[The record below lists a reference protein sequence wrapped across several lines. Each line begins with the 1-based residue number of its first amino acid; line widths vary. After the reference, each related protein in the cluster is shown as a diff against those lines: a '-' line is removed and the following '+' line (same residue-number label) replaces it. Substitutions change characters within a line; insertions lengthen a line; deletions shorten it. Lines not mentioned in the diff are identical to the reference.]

1 MSRTARRRA
10 PAATADREGRQAPS
24 RASAPCLASLLA
36 AVLLASLAPGRA
48 QADEGM
54 WTFDHFPSAAVAK
67 ALGVEI
73 TPDWLAHV
81 QASTA
86 RLAGGCS
93 ASFVSARGL
102 VLTNHHCARACVEQ
116 LSSAE
121 RDLLKG
127 GFLARTEGAELRCP
141 AVEVNQLLSI
151 TDVTD
156 AVKKA
161 TAGLTGKAYADAQ
174 RAELARLE
182 QGCQKDAT
190 LRCDVVRLY
199 RGGRHALYAY
209 RRFQD
214 VRLVWAPEQQ
224 AAHFGG
230 DPDNF
235 NFPRFSLDATFLRV
249 YENGA
254 PAALKDWL
262 RWSAAGT
269 REGSPVFVAGNP
281 GATSRQL
288 TVAQLEYLRDVAL
301 PERLLQLAE
310 TRGLVTEYQ
319 RRGAEQLRHSTAYL
333 YGVENSY
340 KALLGRRAALVDR
353 EFFRSVADAEVKL
366 KAEIA
371 ADPALAG
378 EALPAFEAIA
388 GAVEQQRALRWR
400 DQYVAG
406 SAGFGT
412 TLFDLAR
419 TLVRGAAERTRPNGE
434 RLREFQEA
442 GLPALTQRLFSPAPL
457 SPEFET
463 FKLTHALV
471 KLRERLGAD
480 DPFVKKVLGQASP
493 AELAERLVKG
503 TTLAEVAA
511 RKALWE
517 GGAAAVAASTDPMI
531 ELARR
536 IDPDARAVRRQV
548 EEEVEPVLKKG
559 GEVIARARFALR
571 GTSTYPDA
579 TFSPRVSYGKVRGW
593 TEGGRAVAPY
603 TTLGGAFERATGRE
617 PFELPTSWMAARD
630 QLDLATPYDLCT
642 DNDIIGGN
650 SGSPLIDA
658 AGEVVGLVFDGNIHS
673 LGGDYGFD
681 ERLNRAVAVDAR
693 AIVEALRKIYQ
704 ADRLV
709 EELRPPAAR

>member
-1 MSRTARRRA
+1 MSRFALDHA
-10 PAATADREGRQAPS
+10 PSTSFDQDGRQAPS
-24 RASAPCLASLLA
+24 RAHALPRHVLALA
-36 AVLLASLAPGRA
+36 AVLAAVAPAAPR
-48 QADEGM
+48 ADEGM
-54 WTFDHFPSAAVAK
+54 WTFDAFPSAKVAK

-73 TPDWLAHV
+73 TPAWLDHV
-81 QASTA
+81 RTSTA

-116 LSSAE
+116 LSTAG

-127 GFLARTEGAELRCP
+127 GFLAKDEGAELRCP
-141 AVEVNQLLSI
+141 AVEVNQLQDI
-151 TDVTD
+151 TDVSE
-156 AVKKA
+156 AVKKV

-174 RAELARLE
+174 RAEIARLE
-182 QGCQKDAT
+182 QGCQKDPA
-190 LRCDVVRLY
+190 LRCEVVSLY
-199 RGGRHALYAY
+199 RGGRHALYTY

-249 YENGA
+249 YQDGA

-353 EFFRSVADAEVKL
+353 AFFGTVVEAEAKL
-366 KAEIA
+366 RAEIA
-371 ADPALAG
+371 GDPALAG
-378 EALPAFEAIA
+378 EALPAFDAIA

-400 DQYVAG
+400 EQYVAG

-419 TLVRGAAERTRPNGE
+419 TLVRGAAERAKPNGE

-442 GLPALTQRLFSPAPL
+442 GLPALTQRLFSPAPIH
-457 SPEFET
+457 PEFET
-463 FKLTHALV
+463 FKLTQALV

-493 AELAERLVKG
+493 AELAERLVQG
-503 TTLAEVAA
+503 TTLADLTA

-536 IDPDARAVRRQV
+536 VDPDARAVRRQV
-548 EEEVEPVLKKG
+548 EEEVEPVLKRG

-571 GTSTYPDA
+571 GTSVYPDA
-579 TFSPRVSYGKVRGW
+579 TFSPRLSFGKVRGW

-617 PFELPTSWMAARD
+617 PFELPASWQAARD
-630 QLDLATPYDLCT
+630 QLDLATPYNLCT

-681 ERLNRAVAVDAR
+681 ERLNRTVAVDAR

-709 EELRPPAAR
+709 EELRPRAAR